1 MSDGGS
7 GGDPNPGTE
16 SDSTRLLCQLTASR
30 SAASYYKVR
39 YVICFVL
46 VAYFASRQF
55 RYAAKA
61 LRTTA
66 SAAGTDPD
74 GSDASYWAPF
84 LPDMSAVRDG
94 FVAGLGAASINS
106 VRRANQTATRS
117 NATTGIDTRPTSTRP
132 SIVAATEQQSS
143 TFSSTTASTNP
154 NPNLPTIALTEPFL
168 KGGFRNQVMRFH
180 ALLLQAQSKNISQIL
195 LPSLRWGDG
204 VGGGIA
210 IPHQT
215 LFDVEYWNTYYPA
228 LPKLVSYD
236 YAQHYQ
242 WDNSSR
248 LLNVS
253 MENPT
258 KPGAPIQFLEEDE
271 EKCTHPYRGGGGVKA
286 GVLWNFYKRY
296 TKAMID
302 EKKPRDRLEVLAYQA
317 LRPSPLLRNTT
328 RELMSHLPDAIKT
341 GDYITLHA
349 RVEPDM
355 QKHGGACGE
364 LKTFNLTRI
373 LGFVED
379 EFRDDPPAGV
389 FMPLNKHLLVEDAK
403 PEAKNPVAIENLAV
417 LNRIERRGM
426 WGNQGRVFELGT
438 AALDNDPRFD
448 GIRNTAG
455 SVINF
460 YLALASKAFIGTPV
474 STYSVDVWTVRF
486 FQSKLNN
493 YRYLPWG
500 LEKIGNDTKREPEPY
515 ACSVSF

>member
-7 GGDPNPGTE
+7 GGDPIQGTQ
-16 SDSTRLLCQLTASR
+16 SDSTLLCQLLAARGT
-30 SAASYYKVR
+30 ASYYKAR
-39 YVICFVL
+39 YVICFAL

-55 RYAAKA
+55 RYAVKA
-61 LRTTA
+61 FRTTA

-74 GSDASYWAPF
+74 DSDASYWAPF
-84 LPDMSAVRDG
+84 LPDMSADG
-94 FVAGLGAASINS
+94 FVAGLGAASRNN
-106 VRRANQTATRS
+106 VRGANLTATRS
-117 NATTGIDTRPTSTRP
+117 NATTGVGTRSN
-132 SIVAATEQQSS
+132 AATKAEQSS
-143 TFSSTTASTNP
+143 TLSASASASAATTTKP
-154 NPNLPTIALTEPFL
+154 DPNLPTIALTEPFL

-210 IPHQT
+210 IPHET

-228 LPKLVSYD
+228 LPKLVTYD
-236 YAQHYQ
+236 SRQHYQ

-296 TKAMID
+296 TKAMIA
-302 EKKPRDRLEVLAYQA
+302 EKKPRDRLEVLSYQA

-328 RELMSHLPDAIKT
+328 RELMSHLPDGIRT

-403 PEAKNPVAIENLAV
+403 PEAKNPVAVENLAA
-417 LNRIERRGM
+417 LNRIERNGM
-426 WGNQGRVFELGT
+426 WSGQGRVFELGT
-438 AALDNDPRFD
+438 AALDDDPRFD

-455 SVINF
+455 SIINF
-460 YLALASKAFIGTPV
+460 YLALASKTFIGTPV
-474 STYSVDVWTVRF
+474 STYSVDIW
-486 FQSKLNN
+486 
-493 YRYLPWG
+493 
-500 LEKIGNDTKREPEPY
+500 
-515 ACSVSF
+515 